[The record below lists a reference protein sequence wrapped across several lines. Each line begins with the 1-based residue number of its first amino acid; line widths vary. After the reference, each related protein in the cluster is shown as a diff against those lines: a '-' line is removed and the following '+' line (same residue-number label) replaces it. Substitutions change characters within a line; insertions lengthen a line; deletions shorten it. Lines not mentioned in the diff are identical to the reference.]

1 MLVTYIISLIVAL
14 ITFIGVWRQGYIR
27 SFFAYALLG
36 TAAGQL
42 VFMGLELAGWGGQPL
57 FFVFGLLIIWAG
69 LLWSLELTPW
79 MIALVGV
86 QVVLAIFAPDITL
99 NLLGWGLPFSLL
111 AAFLLFVR
119 SREANVHFLP
129 SRMGTYSLT
138 DDRQPTIGSMNEE
151 TIRSQS
157 PILECLDEGV
167 VVSDQNGLIQ
177 FVNAAAAVVI
187 GSDVSEIVGSSVM
200 DVLSRLP
207 MLDALS
213 ASNGRQRMQFEM
225 NGRLIQG
232 RIDVVYN
239 DAGEVQGSVAVLRD
253 ITDEYQS
260 RRAKEAFL
268 TTVSHELRTP
278 LTAIK
283 GYVELFGS
291 DVAGAL
297 NSNQKMFLD
306 TIQRNVVR
314 MSQLIDSMIF
324 VSAVRGGRVQPRA
337 SYADLRQLTQQIVR
351 EMESVAHQNQQ
362 TIKVNIDTR
371 VVPIQADSIHVSTI
385 LQELVN
391 NSIKY
396 NRPGGKVQID
406 VLLEK
411 GESPQQEFVVVRVAD
426 TGIGI
431 DSADQLFI
439 FDDFFR
445 SDTDDVSIRAG
456 GMGVGLAIVRALVEA
471 YNGRI
476 WFDSVEGE
484 GSTFTFI
491 LPTQQPDESTIQKL
505 SEINM

>member
-1 MLVTYIISLIVAL
+1 MLTI
-14 ITFIGVWRQGYIR
+14 IGVWRQGYIR
-27 SFFAYALLG
+27 SLFAYALCV
-36 TAAGQL
+36 TAVGQII
-42 VFMGLELAGWGGQPL
+42 FIGLELAGFSTQPL
-57 FFVFGLLIIWAG
+57 IFIVGLLLIWAG

-79 MIALVGV
+79 MIALVAV
-86 QVVLAIFAPDITL
+86 QAVLSIFAPDVAL
-99 NLLGWGLPFSLL
+99 NLLGWGLPFSLF
-111 AAFLLFVR
+111 AAFLLFMR
-119 SREANVHFLP
+119 SRESNVHFLP
-129 SRMGTYSLT
+129 SRMGGYSLT
-138 DDRQPTIGSMNEE
+138 DDRQPTVGSINEE

-167 VVSDQNGLIQ
+167 VVSDQNGSIQ
-177 FVNAAAAVVI
+177 FVNAAAAAII
-187 GSDVSEIVGSSVM
+187 GSEVSDIIDASVM

-239 DAGEVQGSVAVLRD
+239 EAGEVQGSVAVLRD

-260 RRAKEAFL
+260 SQAKEAFL

-324 VSAVRGGRVQPRA
+324 VSAVRGGRVQPKP

-351 EMESVAHQNQQ
+351 EMEPVAQQNQQ

-396 NRPGGKVQID
+396 NRPGGKVQIE

-411 GESPQQEFVVVRVAD
+411 GETPQQEFVVVRVTD

-431 DSADQLFI
+431 DTADQLFI
-439 FDDFFR
+439 FDDFYR

-476 WFDSVEGE
+476 WFDSIAGE

-491 LPTQQPDESTIQKL
+491 LPTQQPDESTIQQL